1 MGKKQ
6 DGRYIILAGS
16 ELSPLQIFMLA
27 VVNLQH

>member
-16 ELSPLQIFMLA
+16 GLTPLEIFMLA
-27 VVNLQH
+27 IVNL